1 MRTTVPAVREWQVV
15 DLTGVEPP
23 RRTFFAANA
32 RYMRDQLNARDP
44 QRWAVRHAT
53 KLQETSP

>member
-32 RYMRDQLNARDP
+32 RYMRDQLNATEP
-44 QRWAVRHAT
+44 GRWAV
-53 KLQETSP
+53 